1 MAHRR
6 SRSQPLSD
14 EWFSWWSAGM
24 TLYPSC
30 DQHSTPPPTRS
41 HFPLSPPRR
50 RDVRGMSMSVLI
62 TMLLP
67 VLLVS
72 AGIAVDGAER
82 ARAVRIAHTVAAEAA
97 RAGCEEGSAAQ
108 LVGQDG
114 TGAARVAAEDVRARG
129 QSRQTEPTCHHRQ
142 WRRRQRCDRGHPAYS
157 STRPY
162 RSNRSARSSE
172 PNVYPAGPLRLLQRG
187 CSDTIARCLSISRST
202 RRIHSGVPST
212 RSSTSCTVAVSSPT
226 RRTQVMPS
234 EPGLEIRMLW
244 TGFANFVSYLTN
256 ITSH

>member
-114 TGAARVAAEDVRARG
+114 TGAARVAAETSATSARG
-129 QSRQTEPTCHHRQ
+129 AKADRLSRLVITANGDAVSVATEV
-142 WRRRQRCDRGHPAYS
+142 
-157 STRPY
+157 TRPT
-162 RSNRSARSSE
+162 
-172 PNVYPAGPLRLLQRG
+172 RLLALIGLTEVHGRASQM
-187 CSDTIARCLSISRST
+187 CTLLAR
-202 RRIHSGVPST
+202 
-212 RSSTSCTVAVSSPT
+212 
-226 RRTQVMPS
+226 
-234 EPGLEIRMLW
+234 
-244 TGFANFVSYLTN
+244 
-256 ITSH
+256 

>member
-114 TGAARVAAEDVRARG
+114 TGAARVAAETSARG
-129 QSRQTEPTCHHRQ
+129 AKAYRLSRLVITANGDAVSVATEV
-142 WRRRQRCDRGHPAYS
+142 
-157 STRPY
+157 TRPT
-162 RSNRSARSSE
+162 
-172 PNVYPAGPLRLLQRG
+172 RLLALIGLTEVHGRASQM
-187 CSDTIARCLSISRST
+187 CTLLAR
-202 RRIHSGVPST
+202 
-212 RSSTSCTVAVSSPT
+212 
-226 RRTQVMPS
+226 
-234 EPGLEIRMLW
+234 
-244 TGFANFVSYLTN
+244 
-256 ITSH
+256 

>member
-1 MAHRR
+1 MVLSGRGQYA
-6 SRSQPLSD
+6 SPTPLPPRQL
-14 EWFSWWSAGM
+14 EPGVRKA
-24 TLYPSC
+24 P
-30 DQHSTPPPTRS
+30 QHSS
-41 HFPLSPPRR
+41 SAKMG
-50 RDVRGMSMSVLI
+50 RGCSC
-62 TMLLP
+62 
-67 VLLVS
+67 
-72 AGIAVDGAER
+72 
-82 ARAVRIAHTVAAEAA
+82 
-97 RAGCEEGSAAQ
+97 GCG
-108 LVGQDG
+108 
-114 TGAARVAAEDVRARG
+114 DVRARG

>member
-1 MAHRR
+1 MVLSGRGQYA
-6 SRSQPLSD
+6 SPTPLPPRQL
-14 EWFSWWSAGM
+14 EPGVRKA
-24 TLYPSC
+24 P
-30 DQHSTPPPTRS
+30 QHSSSAKMGPG
-41 HFPLSPPRR
+41 LLVWLRR
-50 RDVRGMSMSVLI
+50 RPR
-62 TMLLP
+62 
-67 VLLVS
+67 
-72 AGIAVDGAER
+72 
-82 ARAVRIAHTVAAEAA
+82 
-97 RAGCEEGSAAQ
+97 EGP
-108 LVGQDG
+108 
-114 TGAARVAAEDVRARG
+114 
-129 QSRQTEPTCHHRQ
+129 TEPTCHHRQ

>member
-108 LVGQDG
+108 PVGQDG
-114 TGAARVAAEDVRARG
+114 TGAARVAAETSARG
-129 QSRQTEPTCHHRQ
+129 AKADRLSRLVITANGDAVSVATEV
-142 WRRRQRCDRGHPAYS
+142 
-157 STRPY
+157 TRPT
-162 RSNRSARSSE
+162 
-172 PNVYPAGPLRLLQRG
+172 RLLALIGLTEVHGRASQM
-187 CSDTIARCLSISRST
+187 CTLLAR
-202 RRIHSGVPST
+202 
-212 RSSTSCTVAVSSPT
+212 
-226 RRTQVMPS
+226 
-234 EPGLEIRMLW
+234 
-244 TGFANFVSYLTN
+244 
-256 ITSH
+256 